1 MSEIREHDCSLA
13 GGDAVIRSMTG
24 YGRNEVACGSLRFVL
39 EIRSV
44 NNRFIEIQIKAP
56 RSFAALEP
64 RLKKLVQ
71 ERCAR
76 GRFDLFVTRS
86 GQQET
91 PGKIVVDEMLAD
103 QYIAVLRGLKG
114 RYGLGGEPEVSQIAL
129 FPGVISI
136 TEEKEDL
143 ESLWQAL
150 SGGLE
155 SALQDLNGMRAAEG
169 KILVRDIA
177 GRLDV
182 IEGLMHQ
189 VEALSPASVEQA
201 RKRMTDAVARLLD
214 EQPDPARIAQEVA
227 VLAERT
233 DVTEELTR
241 LASHLVQFRAMISET
256 AVDPVGRKLDFLL
269 QEMGREANTISSK
282 AMHAGIA
289 QHVVDIKAELEKI
302 REQVQNIE

>member
-1 MSEIREHDCSLA
+1 VL
-13 GGDAVIRSMTG
+13 RSMTG
-24 YGRNEVACGSLRFVL
+24 YGRNEVASGRLRLIIEV
-39 EIRSV
+39 RSV

-71 ERCAR
+71 EQCSR
-76 GRFDLFVTRS
+76 GRFDLFVSRTGER
-86 GQQET
+86 EA
-91 PGKIVVDEMLAD
+91 PGKIVVDESLAN
-103 QYIAVLRGLKG
+103 QYVAVLRGLKE
-114 RYGLGGEPEVSQIAL
+114 RYGLAGEPDISQVAL
-129 FPGVISI
+129 FPGLISV
-136 TEEKEDL
+136 TEEADDI

-150 SGGLE
+150 SGGVE
-155 SALQDLNGMRAAEG
+155 SALRDLNTMRAAEG
-169 KILVRDIA
+169 NALAKDMA

-182 IEGLMHQ
+182 IEGLMQ
-189 VEALSPASVEQA
+189 KVDVLSPISVEQA
-201 RKRMTDAVARLLD
+201 RKRMMDAVGRLLG

-241 LASHLVQFRAMISET
+241 LRSHLVQFRSMISDKT
-256 AVDPVGRKLDFLL
+256 IDPVGRKLDFLL
-269 QEMGREANTISSK
+269 QEMGREANTIASK
-282 AMHAGIA
+282 AMHALIA